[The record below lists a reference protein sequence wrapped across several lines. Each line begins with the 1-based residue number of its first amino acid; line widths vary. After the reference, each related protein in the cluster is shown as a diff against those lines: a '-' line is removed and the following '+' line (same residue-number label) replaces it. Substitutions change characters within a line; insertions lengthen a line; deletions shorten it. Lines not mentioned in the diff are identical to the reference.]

1 MVRRIIANALELDTK
16 LTEAALEVQQGLY
29 KSSYAAAKALGLNKV
44 SVLKRV
50 NGGLSRSQARQQQ
63 QKLSYEQENVLLKW
77 IKQLTISGYS
87 PGHRL
92 LKEIA
97 EELRTKRTYNLDE
110 VSLNSLE
117 LPPQYTLGQDWVPRF
132 IFRHPHL
139 TVAIGRRIESVR
151 MDGATKEVL
160 NAWFDAYQKVVQECK
175 ITQENTYNMD
185 ESGFSIGTMESTGII
200 LDGTLHTKHHA
211 HPGRQ
216 EWVSMVEC
224 ICADGAILPPLGIF
238 RGKNVLQ
245 NWIPTEVLEQWFF
258 SANTK
263 GWTSN
268 LHGLEWLKRVF
279 EPLTRTKA
287 NGQYRLLVCDGHE
300 SHISGSFI
308 AHCLQNRIV
317 LLILPPHTS
326 HLLQPLDF
334 AIFGPLKKRL
344 TAALSYLNQAQ
355 LVRIQKFE
363 WMEAYIQARLDV
375 CNHQNIESAW
385 RGAGLFPFNPQRAL
399 RTMVQEEPLEL
410 ERPKTPTQFD
420 IFDQVFVNSSPPN
433 AVNLQKANKLLNSII
448 DSCTA
453 LTTPVQ
459 QYIRKLTTGSEQLQ
473 APSTVHQHD
482 ANNLRS
488 IIKKRTDRTKGKRVV
503 LKGHFHISTQ
513 ALCDAVVEA
522 EKATKKPGGK
532 KGGKMS
538 KAALY
543 KAESEEDVEDEA
555 LDANESEDEDC
566 IIVDVRYFEFEVGS
580 PREIEHLRH

>member
-1 MVRRIIANALELDTK
+1 MVRQKSKSAAKI
-16 LTEAALEVQQGLY
+16 EARVNEAVLGVLSGLY
-29 KSSYAAAKALGLNKV
+29 KSSYEAAKQLRV
-44 SVLKRV
+44 SKDTVTRRV

-87 PGHRL
+87 PGHQL

-97 EELRTKRTYNLDE
+97 EELRTKRTYNLDNA
-110 VSLNSLE
+110 SLNSLE
-117 LPPQYTLGQDWVPRF
+117 LPPQYTLGRDWVPRF
-132 IFRHPHL
+132 ILRHPHL

-160 NAWFDAYQKVVQECK
+160 NAWFNAYKKVVEECK

-185 ESGFSIGTMESTGII
+185 ESGFSIGTMESTRII
-200 LDGTLHTKHHA
+200 FDSTLRTKHQA

-224 ICADGAILPPLGIF
+224 ICADGTILPPLGIF
-238 RGKNVLQ
+238 KGKNVLQ
-245 NWIPTEVLEQWFF
+245 NWIPNEVLEQWFF

-279 EPLTRTKA
+279 EPSTRTKA
-287 NGQYRLLVCDGHE
+287 NGQYRLLICDGHD

-326 HLLQPLDF
+326 HLLQPLDV

-344 TAALSYLNQAQ
+344 TAALSNLNQAQ
-355 LVRIQKFE
+355 LVRIQKIE

-399 RTMVQEEPLEL
+399 RTMVQEEPYEL

-420 IFDQVFVNSSPPN
+420 IFDRVFVNSSPPN
-433 AVNLQKANKLLNSII
+433 ETTLRAANELLNSTIQARTDI
-448 DSCTA
+448 
-453 LTTPVQ
+453 TTPVR
-459 QYIRKLTTGSEQLQ
+459 QYIKKLTAGTEKLQ
-473 APSTVHQHD
+473 AQSIVHQHD

-488 IIKKRTDRTKGKRVV
+488 IIKKRTTRTKGKRVV

-513 ALCDAVVEA
+513 ELCNAVVEA
-522 EKATKKPGGK
+522 EKATKKPVGK
-532 KGGKMS
+532 KGKTKGKGVS
-538 KAALY
+538 Y
-543 KAESEEDVEDEA
+543 ETESEADVEEEGQD
-555 LDANESEDEDC
+555 ESESDIGDC
-566 IIVDVRYFEFEVGS
+566 IIVDVRKTRFQ
-580 PREIEHLRH
+580 